1 MPYIPPI
8 VCPHCGK
15 QRHWIA
21 VNQKLDGYYSFCC
34 QKECGKRRSLI
45 SEIRLWIVSILVLW
59 IGKILPK
66 DATEYWQWLSKI
78 PFK

>member
-1 MPYIPPI
+1 M
-8 VCPHCGK
+8 K
-15 QRHWIA
+15 Q
-21 VNQKLDGYYSFCC
+21 L
-34 QKECGKRRSLI
+34 KR
-45 SEIRLWIVSILVLW
+45 EIRLWIVSILVLW